1 MTITL
6 TREEAQQA
14 IALLDASWEYVHST
28 ALNTQ
33 IREFLAEVKSRC
45 PRCGKVNPAEIHTCS
60 PQQQKPVAWLDSLDR
75 SQPHAV
81 TGFQYLT
88 VSQIERGDQHKYI
101 PVYAAPQREW
111 VGLTD
116 EPAAWADRH
125 DIEREGHDFY
135 VNRQQ
140 PAKNGVPLYTAP
152 PQREWQGLTDE
163 DVDEAAKERWVAKQ
177 SFEAGAWWANE
188 RLKDKNT

>member
-1 MTITL
+1 MTDL
-6 TREEAQQA
+6 K
-14 IALLDASWEYVHST
+14 T
-28 ALNTQ
+28 ALWCDLTTDAQ
-33 IREFLAEVKSRC
+33 RSAWLLLGRGYETGVVAKAMQSDLARAYQRLAQTVC
-45 PRCGKVNPAEIHTCS
+45 NRCGEVNPAEIHTCS

-101 PVYAAPQREW
+101 PVYAAPQRKW

-116 EPAAWADRH
+116 E
-125 DIEREGHDFY
+125 E
-135 VNRQQ
+135 
-140 PAKNGVPLYTAP
+140 
-152 PQREWQGLTDE
+152 
-163 DVDEAAKERWVAKQ
+163 VDEAAKERWVAKQ

-188 RLKDKNT
+188 KLREKNV